1 MCKNYEDLNWWNWI
15 YDINVLI
22 RLVSLGSLFLLIV
35 VWFNFYILVC

>member
-1 MCKNYEDLNWWNWI
+1 MCKNYKDLNWRNWI
-15 YDINVLI
+15 YDINILI